1 MTYIYIYISPYINDH
16 FCHILIYTRYIKEGW
31 RHQFW
36 RNFKMETQQLM
47 IFSAK
52 IISSLILGGSLV
64 LFFPHLSK
72 FLLLHPRKLRSKLQS
87 QGIKGPSSPSFL
99 YGNLP
104 DINKIQLQNQKQP
117 TPEETNNQELEKKS
131 SLQHTWPSRVFSHI
145 KQWQIEYGQI
155 LVFYTTFI

>member
-1 MTYIYIYISPYINDH
+1 
-16 FCHILIYTRYIKEGW
+16 
-31 RHQFW
+31 
-36 RNFKMETQQLM
+36 METEQLL

-52 IISSLILGGSLV
+52 IISSLVLGGSLV
-64 LFFPHLSK
+64 LFFTHLSN
-72 FLLLHPRKLRSKLQS
+72 FLLLHPRKLRSKLQN

-117 TPEETNNQELEKKS
+117 TPEETNNQELEEKS
-131 SLQHTWPSRVFSHI
+131 PLQHTWPSRVFSHI

-155 LVFYTTFI
+155 LGFLYNLHMIDDFNYFYSFLAHVGFFYV